1 VNFIEKD
8 IRVNEAIRRP
18 EVRLIDVDGSQ
29 VGVVSIK
36 EALALAKERGL
47 DLVEVAPNANP
58 PVCRIMDYGKYRYQM
73 QKKSHHKKTIE
84 VKEIKLR
91 PRIDDHDLELKV
103 KNIRR
108 FLDDGNKAKVTMMLR
123 GRESARPEFG
133 MKVFEKILQMLE
145 GKYTLERKPTL
156 EGSNITMIIAPGK

>member
-1 VNFIEKD
+1 MNYIEKD
-8 IRVNEAIRRP
+8 IRVNEAIRRT
-18 EVRLIDVDGSQ
+18 EVRLIDVDGRQ
-29 VGVVSIK
+29 VGIVPIRD
-36 EALALAKERGL
+36 ALALARERGL

-58 PVCRIMDYGKYRYQM
+58 PVCRIMDFGKYKYQL
-73 QKKSHHKKTIE
+73 QKKSHQKKTID

-108 FLDDGNKAKVTMMLR
+108 FLDDGNKAKITMQLR
-123 GRESARPEFG
+123 GREATRPDFG
-133 MKVFEKILQMLE
+133 MKVFEKILQMLG
-145 GKYTLERKPTL
+145 GKFTLEKKPTL

>member
-1 VNFIEKD
+1 MTFIEKEV
-8 IRVNEAIRRP
+8 RVNEGIRRS

-36 EALALAKERGL
+36 EALALARERGL

-73 QKKSHHKKTIE
+73 QKKSHQKKTAD

-91 PRIDDHDLELKV
+91 PRIDDHDLQLKA

-108 FLDDGNKAKVTMMLR
+108 FLDDGNKAKITMMLR
-123 GRESARPEFG
+123 GREATRPDLG
-133 MKVFEKILQMLE
+133 MKVFERLIGMIE
-145 GKYTLERKPTL
+145 GKFAIEKKPTL
-156 EGSNITMIIAPGK
+156 EGSNITMVVAPGK

>member
-1 VNFIEKD
+1 MNFIQKD
-8 IRVNEAIRRP
+8 IRVNEAILRS
-18 EVRLIDVDGSQ
+18 EVRLIDVDGTNL
-29 VGVVSIK
+29 GIVSIK
-36 EALALAKERGL
+36 EALARARERGL

-58 PVCRIMDYGKYRYQM
+58 PVCRIMDYGKYKYQM
-73 QKKSHHKKTIE
+73 QKRSHHKKTIE

-91 PRIDDHDLELKV
+91 PRIDEHDLELKV

-123 GRESARPEFG
+123 GREATRPEFG

-145 GKYTLERKPTL
+145 GKFIVERKPTL
-156 EGSNITMIIAPGK
+156 EGSNITMIIAPQK